1 MAATSRSGLRR
12 AVRGFAFVHRHACHG
27 NRSLGSPQRHTE
39 GMSRHSCW
47 MELARSSRHSSREYD
62 TDLEPAP
69 NLCLCPVPDQ
79 VRVASA
85 GAGHGERVSGDSPT
99 SSVAPGQGKKA
110 ALAAGG
116 ATAIP
121 VWVAVKGDFVSPSYS
136 ATDSTQQTEPASLSG
151 QLNL

>member
-1 MAATSRSGLRR
+1 M
-12 AVRGFAFVHRHACHG
+12 
-27 NRSLGSPQRHTE
+27 
-39 GMSRHSCW
+39 
-47 MELARSSRHSSREYD
+47 
-62 TDLEPAP
+62 
-69 NLCLCPVPDQ
+69 
-79 VRVASA
+79 ASA